1 MTAWQIVERLL
12 RNGRGL
18 LVTLIVFDV
27 LVAWAAVALLLPSY
41 LMVAGAPAVVVNA
54 LLITRWNGSRR

>member
-1 MTAWQIVERLL
+1 VTPWQIVKRLL
-12 RNGRGL
+12 RSGRGL

-27 LVAWAAVALLLPSY
+27 LVAWTAVALLPPSY

-54 LLITRWNGSRR
+54 LLITRWSGSQR